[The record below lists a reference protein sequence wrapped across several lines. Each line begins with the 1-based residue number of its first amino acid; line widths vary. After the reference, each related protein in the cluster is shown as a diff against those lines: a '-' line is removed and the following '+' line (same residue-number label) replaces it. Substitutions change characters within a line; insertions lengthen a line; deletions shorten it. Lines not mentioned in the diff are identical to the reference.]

1 MFCKATASVRLP
13 VNSLAKLFATLATK
27 FANIANN
34 PRNNKSLDYGRGIF
48 VFVKTLVDLYKL
60 SKLN

>member
-1 MFCKATASVRLP
+1 MRLVP
-13 VNSLAKLFATLATK
+13 LPANPLAKLLAPLATK

-34 PRNNKSLDYGRGIF
+34 SKQNKSLGFGRGIF